1 MPEEQRLPVS
11 TASLLC
17 FPALHS
23 STKNKPPTPSPLREP
38 TCQISS
44 ISVRC

>member
-1 MPEEQRLPVS
+1 MPEEQRLPAS

-23 STKNKPPTPSPLREP
+23 STTNKSPTPSPLREP

>member
-1 MPEEQRLPVS
+1 MPEEQRLRAS

-17 FPALHS
+17 SPALHS
-23 STKNKPPTPSPLREP
+23 STTTKPPTPSPLREP